1 MWTARDSMAL
11 VRRSARVHIGDVT
24 VYVTWHVLWRTQWTL
39 TTGMVVVTIGVKPA
53 HLQLSDSTMGSAL
66 WGFIIYWSFS
76 DKGQRI
82 RQGQI
87 LPMLQLYRQRT
98 VFLTISVL
106 RITSLL
112 EWTVTEFNFVQIY
125 CSRNCNDLCYTSNAC
140 FLDDFLMHSNVEY
153 QCSNPCKYM
162 NGSFLFLHMQSIW
175 TMFGT
180 NNNSDKVSKW
190 EYMES
195 QRRMTT
201 NIHD

>member
-1 MWTARDSMAL
+1 MWTARDSTAL

-24 VYVTWHVLWRTQWTL
+24 VYVTWHALWRTQWTL
-39 TTGMVVVTIGVKPA
+39 TTGMVVVTIGVKHA
-53 HLQLSDSTMGSAL
+53 HLQLSDSTMGPAL

-87 LPMLQLYRQRT
+87 LLMLQPQRQRT
-98 VFLTISVL
+98 VFLIISVF

-112 EWTVTEFNFVQIY
+112 EWTVTKLKSVQ
-125 CSRNCNDLCYTSNAC
+125 CSRNCNELCYTFNAC
-140 FLDDFLMHSNVEY
+140 FPDDFLMHSNVEY
-153 QCSNPCKYM
+153 QCSIPCKYM
-162 NGSFLFLHMQSIW
+162 NGSFLSLHMQSIW

-195 QRRMTT
+195 QKRKTM